1 MAEAQSKDTKQAET
15 KGLLIQDKIE
25 DMIDYAEN
33 EIQRWPP
40 MFQKT
45 QGMRILNQC
54 YDISDL
60 CEAANNEYYKK
71 PKIKLLDEANK
82 SLQRKVRR
90 ANRTKYINRR
100 KEERQLLTLH
110 KYITWSAKLTEIGSM
125 IGGWLRWANTQPPPQ
140 KKSSKKPEPQQ

>member
-1 MAEAQSKDTKQAET
+1 MVEPQNGGGEKKPET
-15 KGLLIQDKIE
+15 KGLLIQEKIE
-25 DMIDYAEN
+25 EMIDYAEN
-33 EIQRWPP
+33 EVQRWPP

-82 SLQRKVRR
+82 SIQRKVRR
-90 ANRTKYINRR
+90 ANHTKYINRK
-100 KEERQLLTLH
+100 KEERQLLNLH
-110 KYITWSAKLTEIGSM
+110 KYLVWSKMLTEIGAM
-125 IGGWLRWANTQPPPQ
+125 IGGWLRWANAQPPPQ
-140 KKSSKKPEPQQ
+140 KKSSRKTEP